1 MTAKKQYKQVGKIL
15 FIFALVVCGL
25 QIILSIL
32 DAFLFSNSFSNYNTI
47 LDWILSFAPIY
58 LIGFPISILLFK
70 RLPVDKTQPQKLTIG
85 RFIIL
90 FIECI
95 ALVYIGNIIGTVLSL
110 LLSKGQAINP
120 VVEVTSNI
128 SIIQVLV
135 TTIIAPII
143 EEIMFR
149 KLIIDHTVM
158 YGEKVAIIYS
168 ALAFALFHMN
178 LYQFFYALAVGLI
191 FGYIYVKTRS
201 IRYSIIIHI
210 IINFFGGV
218 IAPFIVSSVNVDVL
232 QNIEMLSEAE
242 IIKFIIPVL
251 ILFVYLLVLLG
262 FVIAGLVLFII
273 NVRKISFNHT
283 ELDIPRGHAFKIA
296 YLNVYYILFFIICLI
311 YIILAL
317 IV

>member
-15 FIFALVVCGL
+15 FIFALVVCGF
-25 QIILSIL
+25 QILFSIL
-32 DAFLFSNSFSNYNTI
+32 DAFLFNNSFSNYNTV
-47 LDWILSFAPIY
+47 LGWILSFAPIY

-70 RLPVDKTQPQKLTIG
+70 RLPVDKAQPQKISIG

-95 ALVYIGNIIGTVLSL
+95 ALVYIGNIIGTALSL
-110 LLSKGQAINP
+110 LLSRGQATNP
-120 VVEVTSNI
+120 VLEVTSNI

-135 TTIIAPII
+135 TAIIAPII

-168 ALAFALFHMN
+168 AFTFALFHMN
-178 LYQFFYALAVGLI
+178 LFQFFYALAVGLI
-191 FGYIYVKTRS
+191 FGYIYVKTKS
-201 IRYSIIIHI
+201 IKYSIIMHI

-242 IIKFIIPVL
+242 IIKYIIPAL
-251 ILFVYLLVLLG
+251 TLFMYLIILFG
-262 FVIAGLVLFII
+262 FVITGIVLFII
-273 NVRKISFNHT
+273 NVRKVSFNHT
-283 ELDIPRGHAFKIA
+283 ELDIPKGQVFKTA
-296 YLNVYYILFFIICLI
+296 YLNVYYILFFSICLI
-311 YIILAL
+311 FIILAL
-317 IV
+317 II